1 MKKFVTLLGLSLMM
15 AIAGCS
21 SQTTAPEGEV
31 SYPNIADGT
40 YEDVGSDYAGDI
52 KVSVEFKDGEIT
64 AINVVESSET
74 LADGVDQ
81 MPQNILD
88 NGLEADAISGATGS
102 SEGIRSAVKNAIA
115 LASGEVETVEIIEGK
130 DVVVVGG
137 GNAGLNAAYWA
148 CQGGASVVLFEK
160 QGKLGGTFGGGTW
173 IAAGSNM

>member
-1 MKKFVTLLGLSLMM
+1 M
-15 AIAGCS
+15 
-21 SQTTAPEGEV
+21 
-31 SYPNIADGT
+31 
-40 YEDVGSDYAGDI
+40 
-52 KVSVEFKDGEIT
+52 
-64 AINVVESSET
+64 VESSET

-137 GNAGLNAAYWA
+137 G
-148 CQGGASVVLFEK
+148 
-160 QGKLGGTFGGGTW
+160 TW

>member
-1 MKKFVTLLGLSLMM
+1 MKKFVTLLRLSLMM

-81 MPQNILD
+81 MRRIFWIMAWKQMPFLGQLD
-88 NGLEADAISGATGS
+88 HQKGF
-102 SEGIRSAVKNAIA
+102 V
-115 LASGEVETVEIIEGK
+115 
-130 DVVVVGG
+130 
-137 GNAGLNAAYWA
+137 
-148 CQGGASVVLFEK
+148 Q
-160 QGKLGGTFGGGTW
+160 Q
-173 IAAGSNM
+173 